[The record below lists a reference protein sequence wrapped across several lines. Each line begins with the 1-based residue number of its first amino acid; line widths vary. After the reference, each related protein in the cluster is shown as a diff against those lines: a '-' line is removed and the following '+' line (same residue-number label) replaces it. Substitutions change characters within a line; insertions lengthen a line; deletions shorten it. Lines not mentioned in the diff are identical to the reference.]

1 MAMLGGASVREEAAL
16 GLGRRRREGY
26 MAVEAGVLAVVGAAA
41 RGGGGGGRWS
51 RAHKIGDFSP
61 KSDRARG

>member
-1 MAMLGGASVREEAAL
+1 MAVEAAAL
-16 GLGRRRREGY
+16 GLGRTRRHGLRGVH
-26 MAVEAGVLAVVGAAA
+26 AVEAGVLAVVGAAA
-41 RGGGGGGRWS
+41 RGGGSGGRWS

>member
-1 MAMLGGASVREEAAL
+1 MAVEAAAR
-16 GLGRRRREGY
+16 GLGRMRRHGLRGVH
-26 MAVEAGVLAVVGAAA
+26 AVEAGVLAVVGAAA

-51 RAHKIGDFSP
+51 RAHEIGDFSP